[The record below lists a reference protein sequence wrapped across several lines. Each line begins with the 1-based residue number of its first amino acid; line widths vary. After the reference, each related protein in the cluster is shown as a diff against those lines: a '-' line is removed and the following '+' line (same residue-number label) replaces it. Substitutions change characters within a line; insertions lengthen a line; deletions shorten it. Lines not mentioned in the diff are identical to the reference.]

1 MNYQT
6 YLDIDDDE
14 IIDYITM
21 TKRPEDVFSYDELRA
36 WALDNGFIEEK

>member
-21 TKRPEDVFSYDELRA
+21 TKRPEDVFFYDELRT
-36 WALDNGFIEEK
+36 WALNNGFIEEG